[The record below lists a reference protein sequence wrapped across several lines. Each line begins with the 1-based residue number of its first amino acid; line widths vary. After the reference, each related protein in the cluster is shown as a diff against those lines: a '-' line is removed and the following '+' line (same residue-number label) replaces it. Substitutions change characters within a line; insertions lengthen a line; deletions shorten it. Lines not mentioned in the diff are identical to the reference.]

1 MSFGLSERNRVNN
14 LFSVVSDLSKNRV
27 SEVPKE
33 VCGYASMEKLNC
45 YHNVIKT
52 IPDAIVQLQALTYL
66 NLRYISVL
74 QI

>member
-1 MSFGLSERNRVNN
+1 M
-14 LFSVVSDLSKNRV
+14 
-27 SEVPKE
+27 PKE

-74 QI
+74 QIRRDKRDNFPYYSF